1 MPSAGYRLG
10 ILNSDGKEK
19 SKKDGSNGSKH
30 DNSGGGSDHKVS
42 GEEGELV
49 NDGIGDV
56 WHGSSK
62 LKKLSH
68 EAGDG
73 PFSGWLVMVKEGSTR
88 TPGCSG
94 NFGGVSAGKSAI
106 SGGANWL
113 LQWGE
118 LRIPD

>member
-19 SKKDGSNGSKH
+19 SKRDGSNESKH
-30 DNSGGGSDHKVS
+30 DDSGGGSDHKVS

-62 LKKLSH
+62 LKKSSH

-73 PFSGWLVMVKEGSTR
+73 PFSGWLAPIKRGSAR
-88 TPGCSG
+88 APGCSG
-94 NFGGVSAGKSAI
+94 NSGCVFAGESAI

-118 LRIPD
+118 LLIPD